1 MSNDIKVVIE
11 LDKDLYEGI
20 AGKNDC
26 EVEPRVIV
34 RDFQATIADAIANGT
49 PLPKGHGRLGDL
61 DLLEKTVRADT
72 NYLCA
77 GDKNEALFNIVS
89 LPTIVEAEN
98 ETDN

>member
-49 PLPKGHGRLGDL
+49 PLPKGHGRLIDAGEL
-61 DLLEKTVRADT
+61 QPKLHGTKSIIAGLEA
-72 NYLCA
+72 
-77 GDKNEALFNIVS
+77 
-89 LPTIVEAEN
+89 PTIVEADKD
-98 ETDN
+98 ETDD